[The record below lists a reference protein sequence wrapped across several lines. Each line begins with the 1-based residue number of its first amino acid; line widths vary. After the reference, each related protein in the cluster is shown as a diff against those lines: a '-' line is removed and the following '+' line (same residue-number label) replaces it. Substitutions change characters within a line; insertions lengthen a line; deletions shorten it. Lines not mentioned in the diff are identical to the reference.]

1 MDYPTIQYYQQ
12 HAAET
17 AAKYRSVDLT
27 ESRTQFRE
35 LFSSGGRIL
44 DIGTGSG
51 RDAAA
56 LLSLGFEAFGLEPS
70 EAMRA
75 EAIAAYPQLSG
86 RIFPYG
92 LPLPEDADLGGPFD
106 GLVCSAVLMHVP
118 EEEWFEAAFSLKRL
132 LRHRGRLWISVPL
145 DRPGLD
151 SECRDTAG
159 RLFKPLH
166 PEYLL
171 LLFERLGFKLLRRL
185 EEDDKLGRTGIRW
198 ASFLFELDVSR
209 GKPLDRIEGVLNR
222 DRKTATY
229 KLALFRA
236 LSDIAGH
243 HTQQAKWLPSGEV
256 AVPLRLIAEKWFQY
270 YWPIFESPE
279 FIPQNNGEQPGCT
292 KPVAFRR
299 KQEALIE
306 AYRNRGGL
314 SQFLVDQASGDLN
327 PEVEQHFRDTLITI
341 EQTIRK
347 GPVVYSSGNLFRNE
361 RGHVVVDPGAWSEFC
376 QLGHWIEPAVV
387 LRWAEETNRM
397 SGGQIAGANILHRL
411 LVNPTEERN
420 VGAAREAFER
430 MEKKRCVWT
439 DRELRTDYA
448 IDHVI
453 PFSLWH
459 CNDLWNLLPCDL
471 RINGSKSDKLPK
483 RALLLKRKEAII
495 FYWEQVREQLGRRF
509 DHDMSNFIGGRH
521 GSPNWQ
527 SATFQRLV
535 EAVEFTAVQRG
546 ADRWCP

>member
-12 HAAET
+12 YAAES
-17 AAKYRSVDLT
+17 AAKYRSVDLS

-35 LFSSGGRIL
+35 LFPSGGRIL

-51 RDAAA
+51 RDAAT

-70 EAMRA
+70 EAMRK
-75 EAIAAYPQLSG
+75 EAVAAYPQLAD

-92 LPLPEDADLGGPFD
+92 LPLSEGADLGGPFD
-106 GLVCSAVLMHVP
+106 GLVCSAVLMHLP
-118 EEEWFEAAFSLKRL
+118 EEELFESAFSLKRL
-132 LRHRGRLWISVPL
+132 LRRHGRLWVSVPL

-151 SECRDTAG
+151 ADCRDTQG

-171 LLFERLGFKLLRRL
+171 LLFERLGFKLLRRM
-185 EEDDKLGRTGIRW
+185 EEDDKLGRSGIRW
-198 ASFLFELDVSR
+198 ASFLFELDESR

-243 HTQQAKWLPSGEV
+243 HNPQVKWLPSGEV
-256 AVPLRLIAEKWFQY
+256 AVPLSLVAEKWFQY

-279 FIPQNNGEQPGCT
+279 FIPQNNGEKQGCL

-299 KQEALIE
+299 KQEAIIE

-314 SQFLVDQASGDLN
+314 SQFLVDQASDSLN
-327 PEVEQHFRDTLITI
+327 AEVTREFSATLGAI
-341 EQTIRK
+341 EKTIRQ
-347 GPVVYSSGNLFRNE
+347 GPIVFSSGNLFRHE
-361 RGHVVVDPGAWSEFC
+361 PGYVVVDPGAWSEFC

-397 SGGQIAGANILHRL
+397 SGGRIAVSDILHRL
-411 LVNPTEERN
+411 LIHPTEERN
-420 VGAAREAFER
+420 VGAARDAFER
-430 MEKKRCVWT
+430 MEEKRCVWT
-439 DRELRTDYA
+439 DRELRTNYA

-459 CNDLWNLLPCDL
+459 SNDLWNLLPCDS
-471 RINGSKSDKLPK
+471 RINGSKSDKLPE
-483 RALLLKRKEAII
+483 RTLLLKRKETII
-495 FYWEQVREQLGRRF
+495 SYWERARERLGRRF
-509 DHDMSNFIGGRH
+509 DHDLTNFIGNRH
-521 GSPNWQ
+521 GRPDWQ
-527 SATFQRLV
+527 LAAFQRLV

-546 ADRWCP
+546 TDRWSP